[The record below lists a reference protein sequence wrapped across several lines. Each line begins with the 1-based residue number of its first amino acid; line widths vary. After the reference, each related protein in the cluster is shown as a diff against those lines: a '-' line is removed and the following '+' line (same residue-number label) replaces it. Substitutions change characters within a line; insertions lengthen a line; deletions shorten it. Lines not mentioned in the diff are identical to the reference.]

1 MIALPKLFLIVI
13 VAAVAWYAMRWLN
26 RPPPQMSAGMRRRAA
41 TQAAGRP
48 AIETEDLVACGVC
61 GTYVA
66 LNARG
71 CGKAGCPRPG

>member
-1 MIALPKLFLIVI
+1 MIALPKLLLLVI
-13 VAAVAWYAMRWLN
+13 VAIAAWYAMRWLN
-26 RPPPQMSAGMRRRAA
+26 RPPPQMPAGVRRRAA
-41 TQAAGRP
+41 RP
-48 AIETEDLVACGVC
+48 ATQPVIEAEELVPCGVC

>member
-1 MIALPKLFLIVI
+1 MIALPKLLLLVI
-13 VAAVAWYAMRWLN
+13 VAVAAWYAMRWLN
-26 RPPPQMSAGMRRRAA
+26 RPPAQMSAGVRRR
-41 TQAAGRP
+41 TAGAGARP
-48 AIETEDLVACGVC
+48 AIEAEDLVACGVC